1 MRRKALFLLLWCC
14 LLTTMGMQATTNK
27 MLVVETNGGKFSFVL
42 SDNLQITFN
51 GQTMT
56 ISTGSDIQG
65 FEIADV
71 TQYYFED
78 NATNVKDLQ
87 TGELRISQRDYQQIV
102 VEGILP
108 LSAVKLYAMDGKE
121 LLGRITLSDG
131 RATVSLLS
139 LPKGVYVI
147 SANKKQNIK
156 IIKQ

>member
-1 MRRKALFLLLWCC
+1 
-14 LLTTMGMQATTNK
+14 
-27 MLVVETNGGKFSFVL
+27 MLVVETNGGGKFSFVL
-42 SDNLQITFN
+42 SENLQITFS
-51 GQTMT
+51 GQTMS

-71 TQYYFED
+71 IQYYFED
-78 NATNVKDLQ
+78 NATDVKELQ
-87 TGELRISQRDYQQIV
+87 AGELRISQSDYQQIV
-102 VEGILP
+102 VEGIQP
-108 LSAVKLYAMDGKE
+108 SSVVKLYAMDGKE
-121 LLGRITLSDG
+121 LPGRVTLSDG